1 MILFSISLGHDQ
13 EFRYETLPDN
23 LRGNPRSYPD
33 ACRLALGE
41 FGLKLRGNSN
51 PYEIFNPAI
60 TMGMG
65 QQVGEVRFLA
75 KGPVFSWFGEQ
86 SGDDPLDLFKSIE
99 RHRLVQTGKTLYRPL
114 TSWLATLAT
123 PAGPAAT
130 WLADPASWAQI
141 QPVLKQAG
149 IQYWAWHVA
158 LEPQQFAQ
166 QVQADP
172 WAALTALAAGAL

>member
-1 MILFSISLGHDQ
+1 MATNILFSVSLPHDQ
-13 EFRYETLPDN
+13 EFRLDQIPGG
-23 LRGNPRSYPD
+23 LRSNPRSYPD

-41 FGLKLRGNSN
+41 YGLKLRGNSN
-51 PYEIFNPAI
+51 PYSIFNGGDQP
-60 TMGMG
+60 
-65 QQVGEVRFLA
+65 VGEVRLLA
-75 KGPVFSWFGEQ
+75 KGPVFSWFAIQ
-86 SGDDPLDLFKSIE
+86 PLDDLALFTSIE

-114 TSWLATLAT
+114 MRWLERLAT